1 MPEAFQKAVLE
12 FTVRLSTQLKAHA
25 VRDEEVTWNAL
36 SLMQADR
43 DNSDDTEPEYEE
55 SDIKTK
61 MRNGLVHKHKNE
73 MD

>member
-1 MPEAFQKAVLE
+1 LPEAFQKAVLE
-12 FTVRLSTQLKAHA
+12 FTERLSTQLKADA
-25 VRDEEVTWNAL
+25 FRDEEITWNAL
-36 SLMQADR
+36 SLMQAYCD
-43 DNSDDTEPEYEE
+43 DSDDAEPEYEE